1 MILEDWSEGF
11 RWYWN
16 DLESCQPLFEKVW
29 FLMMKV
35 FGAKCMRKKFLSR
48 KFSFENSVPVRL
60 EAFMAD
66 NGAITPRYQKKG
78 PRKGL
83 GPRGA
88 ENLSH
93 FRERLVL

>member
-1 MILEDWSEGF
+1 LILEDWSEGF

-66 NGAITPRYQKKG
+66 NG
-78 PRKGL
+78 
-83 GPRGA
+83 
-88 ENLSH
+88 
-93 FRERLVL
+93 